1 MAKQF
6 TKSQITYEQIINTNN
21 PLKFSVALKTLQTE
35 GNLVYEY
42 NPFRNYRVT
51 ELSYQYKGQ
60 IYSPKEL
67 YIELYGINTIK
78 VGEETKKITDDL
90 ALSLFGSENY
100 VCPVPAD
107 QTDPVLLEPGELTDF
122 VTKELNFD
130 INHPVDILPQY
141 SYDNSVNLIIND
153 DKNIPRL
160 INSRFSATEKNQYQ
174 IIDRKS

>member
-6 TKSQITYEQIINTNN
+6 IETPFTDYKKIIKDQ
-21 PLKFSVALKTLQTE
+21 LKFSVALKTLQTE

-67 YIELYGINTIK
+67 YIELYGKNTIK

-90 ALSLFGSENY
+90 ALSLFGSKDYKWEDI
-100 VCPVPAD
+100 VPAD
-107 QTDPVLLEPGELTDF
+107 QTNPILLDPG
-122 VTKELNFD
+122 
-130 INHPVDILPQY
+130 
-141 SYDNSVNLIIND
+141 
-153 DKNIPRL
+153 
-160 INSRFSATEKNQYQ
+160 
-174 IIDRKS
+174 